1 LKQSFRKNHDLGLGG
16 FVRRRAGVISI
27 CFLIV
32 LSLNLHSRAYA
43 QVITKRGVPANP
55 LKSAPP
61 EQPIAYSHKQHLAQ
75 GLECQSCHTNPDPGK
90 LMTFP
95 ASSRCAECHKNAD
108 NKPGLKKLN
117 AYTKANQPIPW
128 VRVYKLLPG
137 VNWSHRRHLDAG
149 VSCVSCHGPVAQLE
163 RMSELTSVTSMS
175 VCIDCHD
182 RNHAQTTCN
191 TCHSG
196 PGNSAAEAKGTL

>member
-1 LKQSFRKNHDLGLGG
+1 VKGP
-16 FVRRRAGVISI
+16 ASI
-27 CFLIV
+27 FSVCLLIA
-32 LSLNLHSRAYA
+32 LSLVVHSRSLA
-43 QVITKRGVPANP
+43 QTAARRTVAANP
-55 LKSAPP
+55 LKPAPP
-61 EQPIAYSHKQHLAQ
+61 EQPIPYSHKQHLAL
-75 GLECQSCHTNPDPGK
+75 GLECQSCHTNPEPGK
-90 LMTFP
+90 MMTFP
-95 ASSRCAECHKNAD
+95 ATSRCGECHKSAD
-108 NKPGLKKLN
+108 NNPGLQKL
-117 AYTKANQPIPW
+117 ATFTKADQPIPW

-149 VSCVSCHGPVAQLE
+149 VSCITCHGPVAQLE

-196 PGNSAAEAKGTL
+196 PGNSTPEAKAQP

>member
-1 LKQSFRKNHDLGLGG
+1 MK
-16 FVRRRAGVISI
+16 RRTLVVTVGV
-27 CFLIV
+27 LIA
-32 LSLNLHSRAYA
+32 LALLLHSRAYA
-43 QVITKRGVPANP
+43 QAPAKRAVPANP
-55 LKSAPP
+55 LKPAPP
-61 EQPIAYSHKQHLAQ
+61 EQPIPYSHKQHLAL

-95 ASSRCAECHKNAD
+95 ATARCAECHKTAD
-108 NKPGLKKLN
+108 NKPGLEKL
-117 AYTKANQPIPW
+117 ATYTKSDQPISW

-137 VNWSHRRHLDAG
+137 VNWSHRKHLDAG
-149 VSCVSCHGPVAQLE
+149 VSCITCHGPVAQLE

-196 PGNSAAEAKGTL
+196 PGSRAPESRGTP

>member
-1 LKQSFRKNHDLGLGG
+1 MKRWTPVLWLLVVALAIG
-16 FVRRRAGVISI
+16 
-27 CFLIV
+27 IV
-32 LSLNLHSRAYA
+32 DRTEA
-43 QVITKRGVPANP
+43 QTRHAVPDNP
-55 LKSAPP
+55 LKPAPP
-61 EQPIAYSHKQHLAQ
+61 QQPIAYSHKQHLAL

-95 ASSRCAECHKNAD
+95 ATSRCGECHKTNDSTPA
-108 NKPGLKKLN
+108 LQKL
-117 AYTKANQPIPW
+117 AQFTKTDQPIPW

-137 VNWSHRRHLDAG
+137 VTWSHRRHLDAG
-149 VSCVSCHGPVAQLE
+149 VSCITCHGPVAQLE
-163 RMSELTSVTSMS
+163 RMSELTSVTAMS

-196 PGNSAAEAKGTL
+196 PTAVSGAGKGMP

>member
-1 LKQSFRKNHDLGLGG
+1 VKPW
-16 FVRRRAGVISI
+16 AG
-27 CFLIV
+27 V
-32 LSLNLHSRAYA
+32 LSLMVLVVVAIPGRAQA
-43 QVITKRGVPANP
+43 QTTATRAVTDNP
-55 LKSAPP
+55 LKPAPP
-61 EQPIAYSHKQHLAQ
+61 QQPLAYSHKQHLAL

-95 ASSRCAECHKNAD
+95 ATSRCAECHQHAD
-108 NKPGLKKLN
+108 NKPGLQKL
-117 AYTKANQPIPW
+117 AQFTKTDQPIPW

-137 VNWSHRRHLDAG
+137 VNWSHRKHLDAG
-149 VSCVSCHGPVAQLE
+149 VSCITCHGPVAQLE
-163 RMSELTSVTSMS
+163 KMSELTSVTSMS

-196 PGNSAAEAKGTL
+196 PTNNTAAKEIP